1 MFHVIAGMEIF
12 RISVRRSAPESSLLG
27 IGTIETI
34 QSLVNSIG

>member
-1 MFHVIAGMEIF
+1 MFHVISGMELF
-12 RISVRRSAPESSLLG
+12 RISVRQYAPESSIFR